1 MQNTDRLKLW
11 SPSLKFDRDFDAD
24 RNYLKYNCDNT
35 IYCTESQFNLTHSSE
50 PNLTKFSVLHINAR
64 SLFKNFDN
72 ILLFINSLDHKF
84 SIIAISETWLD
95 DFKQKFMH
103 INGYNLI
110 TKHRPESRGGGV
122 AL

>member
-1 MQNTDRLKLW
+1 MDNDEFINYLHNDNTEDFVYSVQNTDRLKLW

-72 ILLFINSLDHKF
+72 ILLFIKQYFFPAVYGNS
-84 SIIAISETWLD
+84 
-95 DFKQKFMH
+95 
-103 INGYNLI
+103 
-110 TKHRPESRGGGV
+110 
-122 AL
+122 